1 MNPSPQPKGSS
12 RREWLAS
19 VSAVA
24 GGMALLN
31 DAVPQDKNPAAQVAD
46 SAANLRITGLRT
58 HLVQHKVYVE
68 IETSAK
74 ITGWGEVSALVP
86 TAAEALAKSLFE
98 LLDGENPT
106 RIEHLW
112 QKLYRAHRDMRG
124 GPFMVHTIAGIDMA
138 LWDITGKLWG
148 VPVYRLL
155 GGPCRD
161 RIRIYPTSKSE
172 KVPPGGVYE
181 HAITP
186 ADVEKMVGMI
196 KHSRERVGPDGA
208 VMFDAHCAIP
218 PAALLQL
225 AAAIKPFDILF
236 LEEPAV
242 PGNIEV
248 FKRLKQTISIP
259 MALGERDR
267 TIWEFLPYLHERV
280 IDVLQPDVA
289 HGGGITQMKKV
300 AVLAEA
306 YSVPLA
312 PHCTTS
318 PLGATA
324 SLSAAASIP
333 NLLIHESSPGALK
346 WGEQFMNRPWKVDD
360 ATGYATLPEGPGLGI
375 EIDTEKM
382 AKVAADPTY
391 KWKFPQ
397 FRLKDGSV
405 SDY

>member
-1 MNPSPQPKGSS
+1 MNPTPGAQGPS
-12 RREWLAS
+12 RRQWLAS
-19 VSAVA
+19 MSAAA
-24 GGMALLN
+24 GGLALLN
-31 DAVPQDKNPAAQVAD
+31 EAVGQDKNPAAQVAD
-46 SAANLRITGLRT
+46 SAASLRITALKT

-86 TAAEALAKSLFE
+86 SAAEALANSLFE

-161 RIRIYPTSKSE
+161 RIRIYPTSKSD

-181 HAITP
+181 HSITP

-196 KHSRERVGPDGA
+196 KRAREKVGPDGA

-218 PAALLQL
+218 PAALIQL
-225 AAAIKPFDILF
+225 ASAIKPYDILF

-248 FKRLKQTISIP
+248 FKRLKQSIGIP

-280 IDVLQPDVA
+280 IDVVQPDVA

-333 NLLIHESSPGALK
+333 NLLIHESAPGSLK

-360 ATGYATLPEGPGLGI
+360 ATGYATLPEGPGLGV
-375 EIDTEKM
+375 EIDREKM
-382 AKVAADPTY
+382 AAVAADPKY